1 MRNRIKELY
10 EKMPFTF
17 CVVVTRSLWGKHSA
31 VVADFK
37 ELKKFDYE
45 ANEGRINFELRLSR
59 FKTLYPLIRPIGELE
74 LTEDEQEWLMKNKSK
89 FKEVNTKYGTIYE
102 TPNVSFR
109 ENYHAINGKIVAL

>member
-89 FKEVNTKYGTIYE
+89 FKEIGTKHGTIYE
-102 TPNVSFR
+102 TPHVSFR
-109 ENYHAINGKIVAL
+109 DNYHAINGKIVAL

>member
-89 FKEVNTKYGTIYE
+89 FKEISTKHGTIYE

-109 ENYHAINGKIVAL
+109 DNYHAINGKIVAL